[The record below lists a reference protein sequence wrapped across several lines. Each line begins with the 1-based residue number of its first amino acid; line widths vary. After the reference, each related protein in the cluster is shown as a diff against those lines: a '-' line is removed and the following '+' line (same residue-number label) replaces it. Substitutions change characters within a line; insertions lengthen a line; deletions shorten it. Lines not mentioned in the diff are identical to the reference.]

1 MVHYNN
7 NTNESS
13 VYITR
18 LYELLVNIL
27 LQEET
32 NDNSILESEYDRTND
47 RTTEE
52 GN

>member
-7 NTNESS
+7 NTNESIE
-13 VYITR
+13 YYNK

-32 NDNSILESEYDRTND
+32 NDNSILESQHDRPND
-47 RTTEE
+47 RTTEKSD
-52 GN
+52 